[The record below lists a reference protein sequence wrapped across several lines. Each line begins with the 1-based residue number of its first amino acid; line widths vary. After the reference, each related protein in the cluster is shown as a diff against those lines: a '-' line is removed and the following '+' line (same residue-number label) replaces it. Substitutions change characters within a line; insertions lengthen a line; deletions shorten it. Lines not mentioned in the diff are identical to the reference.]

1 MMRGTG
7 LVAAAM
13 LVLTGCGGPD
23 DDGATEKSRDAE
35 PTVTS
40 LTVPDPA
47 TATRCATPSVAVL
60 GEATTAFDGQVT
72 AVDGDKATLE
82 VDDWFAGEPT
92 DVVEVDA
99 PSESLQDLIGA
110 ASFEEGERYLVAA
123 ADGGKLL
130 VCGYTAAYD
139 DRMAALY
146 AEAFGG

>member
-82 VDDWFAGEPT
+82 VD
-92 DVVEVDA
+92 A